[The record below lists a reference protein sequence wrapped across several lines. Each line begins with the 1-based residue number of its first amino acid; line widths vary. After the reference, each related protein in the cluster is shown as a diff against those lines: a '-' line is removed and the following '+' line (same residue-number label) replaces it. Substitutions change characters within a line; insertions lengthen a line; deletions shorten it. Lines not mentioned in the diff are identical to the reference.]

1 MDRTRQVLALA
12 AVALV
17 TVSLAG
23 CARSGPVYAE
33 TSNEYSAA
41 NVDALFEN
49 AQATD
54 IESHASARSEEL
66 RHRALVNLRDQ
77 GPGASSA
84 ADLITETFPADT
96 RGVPVYVERA
106 AYGGTEAVF
115 LLEAI
120 GPQGGSLDDTRLW
133 VISEAGEVL
142 YSEVR

>member
-12 AVALV
+12 AVILV
-17 TVSLAG
+17 TVNLAG

-41 NVDALFEN
+41 NVDVLFEN
-49 AQATD
+49 ARATD
-54 IESHASARSEEL
+54 TESQASSQSEEL
-66 RHRALVNLRDQ
+66 RHRALVNLREQ
-77 GPGASSA
+77 GAGASSA
-84 ADLITETFPADT
+84 ADLITETFPVDT

-106 AYGGTEAVF
+106 AFGDAEAVF
-115 LLEAI
+115 VLEAI

-133 VISEAGEVL
+133 VIDEAGEIL

>member
-1 MDRTRQVLALA
+1 MATVI
-12 AVALV
+12 LV

-23 CARSGPVYAE
+23 CARSGPAYAE
-33 TSNEYSAA
+33 TANEYSAA
-41 NVDALFEN
+41 NVDVLFEN
-49 AQATD
+49 ARATD
-54 IESHASARSEEL
+54 TEGQASSRSEEL
-66 RHRALVNLRDQ
+66 RHRALVDLRDQ
-77 GPGASSA
+77 GPGASAA
-84 ADLITETFPADT
+84 ADLITDTFPVDT

-106 AYGGTEAVF
+106 AFGGAEAVF